1 MELCPGRKCGTRR
14 RRCQTLS
21 LDAAEEDTQVFRAK
35 PEDHPSDERLDAGSE
50 QTWAVRKRGH
60 FLGLSRALP
69 LSFLSVS
76 SLSRPVS
83 VALTLHLSGHS
94 ALFSEPV
101 VPSPVVGVRCC
112 VGGLSGLGEGSFSR
126 TVPWRG
132 S

>member
-1 MELCPGRKCGTRR
+1 MR
-14 RRCQTLS
+14 
-21 LDAAEEDTQVFRAK
+21 D
-35 PEDHPSDERLDAGSE
+35 PSG
-50 QTWAVRKRGH
+50 TWAVRKRGH

-76 SLSRPVS
+76 SLSGPVS

-101 VPSPVVGVRCC
+101 VPSPVVGVRVQCY